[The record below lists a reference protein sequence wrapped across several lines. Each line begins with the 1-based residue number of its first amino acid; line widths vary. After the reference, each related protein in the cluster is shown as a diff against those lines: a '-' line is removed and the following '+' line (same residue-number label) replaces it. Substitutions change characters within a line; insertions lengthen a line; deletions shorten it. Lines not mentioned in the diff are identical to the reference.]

1 MSTKNY
7 TVNIES
13 FAKSH
18 YLKKISKKYKK
29 SFNAP
34 WKAFEFML
42 QKFDK
47 MLETSRA
54 ETITDATQEV
64 IICKVEF
71 KIMPNESAKS
81 SGNRCIVAQ
90 NIAKN
95 EITILLVYHK
105 SNVQGSNETQ
115 WWKQMIKN
123 NYTGYNDIL

>member
-7 TVNIES
+7 TVNITP
-13 FAKSH
+13 FAESH

-34 WKAFEFML
+34 WKAVEFML
-42 QKFDK
+42 QRFDK
-47 MLETSRA
+47 MLESSKA
-54 ETITDATQEV
+54 EIITDATKEI

-71 KIMPNESAKS
+71 KILPNESAKS

-95 EITILLVYHK
+95 EVVILLVYHK

-123 NYTGYNDIL
+123 NYLEYKDIL